1 MSGPKAVDST
11 TAACCSA
18 VSPERLQQVDEAIVL
33 SFGGDR
39 LELGGEAVDAAVE
52 LVLGLDRLVAERS
65 APLCWRTPYST
76 VLAVTSSASGVEWLS
91 SGWSRATYAMLESR
105 PRVMDT

>member
-1 MSGPKAVDST
+1 MPPWSSY
-11 TAACCSA
+11 SA
-18 VSPERLQQVDEAIVL
+18 SIVC
-33 SFGGDR
+33 
-39 LELGGEAVDAAVE
+39 
-52 LVLGLDRLVAERS
+52 VAERS

-105 PRVMDT
+105 PRVMET